1 MYSNFI
7 EKEKKVIVLIKTLK
21 EMDVKTEDRIW
32 RKIEKIESDVVNI
45 KVSLATMKTK
55 IAYISG
61 GFSFGGALI
70 FAIIKEFVFKT

>member
-1 MYSNFI
+1 MYSNFLQQ
-7 EKEKKVIVLIKTLK
+7 EKKVIVLIKTLK